1 MSKHEFYADPTVF
14 DHWQSHAGGWLCTQG
29 EKVWPYGW
37 ALAFSVLGA
46 VLVGVSV
53 TLLGMSVH
61 DTLARQELFWNQWMA
76 QGITA
81 VAALAGAQ
89 MLFRLAR
96 NAWPGLAGAPRPV
109 RRAARF
115 VGWHPEARAAR
126 KSRPAPAGSEHEAVQ
141 AFFGDVRDAG
151 VNVSI
156 ARALFAAGIR
166 SPQQLKHASDGQLE
180 TIRGVGPATVRKL
193 RARFG
198 TAA

>member
-1 MSKHEFYADPTVF
+1 MPKHEFYADPTVF

-29 EKVWPYGW
+29 EKVCPYGW

-61 DTLARQELFWNQWMA
+61 DTVTRQELFWNQWMA
-76 QGITA
+76 QGVTA
-81 VAALAGAQ
+81 VSALAGAQ
-89 MLFRLAR
+89 MLFRLALD
-96 NAWPGLAGAPRPV
+96 AWPGLAGAPRPV

-126 KSRPAPAGSEHEAVQ
+126 KPGSAPADSEREAIQ
-141 AFFGDVRDAG
+141 AFFAGVRDAG

-166 SPQQLKHASDGQLE
+166 SPQQLKGASDGQLAA
-180 TIRGVGPATVRKL
+180 IRGVGPATVRKL

-198 TAA
+198 AVV